1 MSGTT
6 QSRSPDGGARR
17 VALDP
22 SAVFKPQAL
31 GPGRLPR
38 TAKTNLQHYPDEF
51 VFRFN
56 RRRTRHAAFDTLL
69 GIGARTTPAPYHVLI
84 HKAAQYL
91 STFRATGPSCI
102 SLHLRMEAEFS

>member
-1 MSGTT
+1 M
-6 QSRSPDGGARR
+6 AAH
-17 VALDP
+17 VALP
-22 SAVFKPQAL
+22 WIHRLFSNLKRWGL
-31 GPGRLPR
+31 GVYHGLR
-38 TAKTNLQHYPDEF
+38 KTNLQHYLDEF

-91 STFRATGPSCI
+91 STFRAAGPSCI
-102 SLHLRMEAEFS
+102 SHLARISFRGFCCISMYTF